1 MAEGSMVYFAAKNES
16 ELILVDFSRPEQPV
30 WVGTA
35 TLPDVAITDAGLSQ
49 DYVTLLKRTN
59 VYLFANRAR
68 LEGRVTDQNSLP
80 IEGVSLALSNGETML
95 TGADGLY
102 SFPDLHF
109 GSYTVTPTLGNY
121 VFTPPFAV
129 LENFASGWQSFVM
142 LAPQVSTTFEPGITT
157 TLTYTDTQ
165 GLPTSFTFPA
175 GLVSAT
181 TTATVTP
188 TLAYPFFG
196 MDFAGHAFE
205 LALQPGV
212 ETAQVMTFT
221 APVSVAIQYSLAD
234 TAVITDSLLLAL
246 YRQEGDAWVKSQD
259 TCSVNPTPVPV
270 EAGVFQAAICQTGRY
285 ALFGPTYGIA
295 LPLVFSGSDAVNEFP
310 PP

>member
-1 MAEGSMVYFAAKNES
+1 MNPWTQSDVKLIDYSQPARPRWLVSAAVPGVS
-16 ELILVDFSRPEQPV
+16 FLQAAV
-30 WVGTA
+30 
-35 TLPDVAITDAGLSQ
+35 TD
-49 DYVTLLKRTN
+49 DYVIAISE
-59 VYLFANRAR
+59 YGAYFFSNRSR
-68 LEGRVTDQNSLP
+68 LEGRVTDHNILP
-80 IEGVSLALSNGETML
+80 IEGVNLTLD
-95 TGADGLY
+95 TGATTLSDNNGLY
-102 SFPDLHF
+102 AFPDLVI
-109 GSYTVTPTLGNY
+109 GSYTITPTLDGY
-121 VFTPPFAV
+121 VFAPPFAV
-129 LENFASGWQSFVM
+129 KEAIISSQQSFVI
-142 LAPQVSTTFEPGITT
+142 LAPPVSTALEPGMPT

-181 TTATVTP
+181 TTATITP
-188 TLAYPFFG
+188 TLAEPFFG

-270 EAGVFQAAICQTGRY
+270 EAGVFQAAICQAGRY

-295 LPLVFSGSDAVNEFP
+295 LPLVFYGSDAASELP